1 MIELELLPERAL
13 DCGAAS
19 FGGVPIAWRSGNG
32 DAIVPGDWR
41 ASWGG
46 GLVTT
51 CGLRNVGAPSEGFGL
66 HGDVSFQP
74 ARGVTETERVVR
86 GTVVDGDLVL
96 EREWRLDG
104 DVVRLLDV
112 CRNEGVTSE
121 PAPFL
126 YHVNFGP
133 PLWGPGAR
141 LAAIGAAPHH
151 AVIPRDHDAAVHL
164 ATWHVAPEA
173 SAGPE
178 RVYEH
183 VPPPRSVTVTGAGI
197 AVTVRWGGLDR
208 LHQWIDPE
216 LGALG
221 IEPANCSVL
230 GRAADRAE
238 GRLPV
243 LEPGRERVTWLEI
256 QASSTSKETSSE

>member
-1 MIELELLPERAL
+1 
-13 DCGAAS
+13 
-19 FGGVPIAWRSGNG
+19 VPIAWLSGNG
-32 DAIVPGDWR
+32 HGVVTGDWR

-66 HGDVSFQP
+66 HGHVSFEP
-74 ARGVTETERVVR
+74 ARDVVESDGAVR
-86 GTVVDGDLVL
+86 GLVVDGDLVL
-96 EREWRLDG
+96 EREWRVG
-104 DVVRLLDV
+104 ESAVRLLDV
-112 CRNEGVTSE
+112 CRNEGVSSE

-141 LAAIGAAPHH
+141 LLGTELP
-151 AVIPRDHDAAVHL
+151 VPRDEDAAAYVG
-164 ATWHVAPEA
+164 AWDRFPEFP
-173 SAGPE
+173 GPE

-183 VPPPRSVTVTGAGI
+183 VPPPRSVTVAGAGL

-208 LHQWIDPE
+208 LHQWIEPS
-216 LGALG
+216 LGALAL
-221 IEPANCSVL
+221 EPANCSVL

-243 LEPGRERVTWLEI
+243 LEPGEERVTWLEI

>member
-1 MIELELLPERAL
+1 
-13 DCGAAS
+13 
-19 FGGVPIAWRSGNG
+19 VPIAWLSGHG
-32 DAIVPGDWR
+32 EAVVPGDWR

-74 ARGVTETERVVR
+74 ARGVTFSPRLVR

-96 EREWRLDG
+96 DREWRLDG
-104 DVVRLLDV
+104 DTVRLRDV
-112 CRNEGVTSE
+112 CRNEGVTTE
-121 PAPFL
+121 PAPLL

-133 PLWGPGAR
+133 PFWAPGAR
-141 LAAIGAAPHH
+141 VFGTVAPVPRDADAAAHLAAWD
-151 AVIPRDHDAAVHL
+151 RF
-164 ATWHVAPEA
+164 PEDD
-173 SAGPE
+173 GPE

-183 VPPPRSVTVTGAGI
+183 VPAPPSVSVVNAGL

-208 LHQWIDPE
+208 LHQWIDPS

-230 GRAADRAE
+230 GRAADRAQ

-243 LEPGRERVTWLEI
+243 LEPGEERVTWLEV

>member
-1 MIELELLPERAL
+1 
-13 DCGAAS
+13 
-19 FGGVPIAWRSGNG
+19 
-32 DAIVPGDWR
+32 
-41 ASWGG
+41 
-46 GLVTT
+46 VTT
-51 CGLRNVGAPSEGFGL
+51 CGLRNVGAASEGFGL

-74 ARGVTETERVVR
+74 ARGVAESGGVVR

-104 DVVRLLDV
+104 DVVRLRDV
-112 CRNEGVTSE
+112 CRNEGVTAE

-126 YHVNFGP
+126 YHVNFGAP
-133 PLWGPGAR
+133 FWGPGSR
-141 LAAIGAAPHH
+141 LLGTDPP
-151 AVIPRDHDAAVHL
+151 VPRDADAAAYLGVWDRH
-164 ATWHVAPEA
+164 PEFP
-173 SAGPE
+173 GPE

-183 VPPPRSVTVTGAGI
+183 VPPPSSVTVTGAGLRI
-197 AVTVRWGGLDR
+197 TVRWGGLDR
-208 LHQWIDPE
+208 LHQWIDPS

-221 IEPANCSVL
+221 LEPANCSVL
-230 GRAADRAE
+230 GRAADRAA

>member
-1 MIELELLPERAL
+1 LPERAL

-19 FGGVPIAWRSGNG
+19 AGGVPIAWLSGNG
-32 DAIVPGDWR
+32 FDVVPGDWR

-74 ARGVTETERVVR
+74 AQVMTPFR

-96 EREWRLDG
+96 EREWHLDE
-104 DVVRLLDV
+104 DAVRLRDV

-133 PLWGPGAR
+133 PFWGPGSR
-141 LAAIGAAPHH
+141 LLGTERP
-151 AVIPRDHDAAVHL
+151 VPRDEDAAAFVD
-164 ATWHVAPEA
+164 AWDRFPEEG
-173 SAGPE
+173 GPE

-183 VPPPRSVTVTGAGI
+183 VPAPSSVTVVGAGLR
-197 AVTVRWGGLDR
+197 VDVRWGGLER
-208 LHQWIDPE
+208 LHQWIDPG
-216 LGALG
+216 LGALA

-230 GRAADRAE
+230 GRAFDRAE
-238 GRLPV
+238 GRLPI
-243 LEPGRERVTWLEI
+243 LEPGQERVTWLEI
-256 QASSTSKETSSE
+256 RASAPVGAAARL